1 MAGLKFNDM
10 APARMCLPKV
20 LWIQHLCKPAA
31 LLQTAS
37 TDCVSKAQPGRQSH
51 PQALLPWPPSISHDL
66 EEGQ

>member
-20 LWIQHLCKPAA
+20 LWNQHLCKPAA

-37 TDCVSKAQPGRQSH
+37 TDCVSKAQPGKQSH
-51 PQALLPWPPSISHDL
+51 PQTLLPWPSPISQDTM
-66 EEGQ
+66 EGQ